1 MRHNTIINAYFNWMY
16 NLMCE
21 GRYDTVSFRKL
32 FRYLHDKEFR
42 YRISYDANRFS
53 DGVDLRYRFSLFDG
67 YEDAMT
73 YLEGP
78 CSVLEMIVALA
89 IRCEETIMDD
99 PQYGDRTGQWFWGMI
114 VNLGLGDMTDDRFD
128 DIYVDNVIERF
139 LDRDYE
145 ADGRGG
151 LFIIKNCDHDLRDV
165 EIWHQLCWY
174 LNTIL

>member
-99 PQYGDRTGQWFWGMI
+99 PQYGDRTGQWFWSMI

-151 LFIIKNCDHDLRDV
+151 LFTIKNCDHDLRDV